1 MALELI
7 VQKRGGV
14 LASTWTPG
22 DTKEKKFKEVQK
34 ALSEEI
40 CVTLSCNCD
49 VTLVPL
55 ERQLVQRKHLVYAF
69 SMLNSTLGNT

>member
-22 DTKEKKFKEVQK
+22 DMKEKKFKEVQK

-49 VTLVPL
+49 VTLVSL
-55 ERQLVQRKHLVYAF
+55 ERQLVRRNNLVYAF